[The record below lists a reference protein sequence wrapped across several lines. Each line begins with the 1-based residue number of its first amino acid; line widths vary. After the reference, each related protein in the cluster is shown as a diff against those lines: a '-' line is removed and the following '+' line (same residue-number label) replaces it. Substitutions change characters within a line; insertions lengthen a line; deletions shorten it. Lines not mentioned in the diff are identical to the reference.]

1 MVRAIARSPRSIVA
15 SIAGRFALVMVT
27 SVTFQR
33 ERAMPTKAVFSA
45 TASQLDLSLDFRMGR
60 KMAGFIGIGTIDVR
74 DDGIVVEARRHR
86 YGVNFIGGAVL
97 GVLAFVGFIVL
108 GMEVPKQGPSS
119 TSSAWVAGL
128 FGFVLGAWIVSLSA
142 RWSRPVQL
150 VIPPGLSNRSTS
162 SSIWF
167 GSSPLRET
175 SSSQP
180 RDRRLPPSRPS

>member
-1 MVRAIARSPRSIVA
+1 
-15 SIAGRFALVMVT
+15 
-27 SVTFQR
+27 
-33 ERAMPTKAVFSA
+33 
-45 TASQLDLSLDFRMGR
+45 
-60 KMAGFIGIGTIDVR
+60 MAGFIGIGTIDVR

-150 VIPPGLSNRSTS
+150 VIPPRAVE
-162 SSIWF
+162 SIHIKF
-167 GSSPLRET
+167 NLVRVLTASGDIQFTAEGSQVASFASELT
-175 SSSQP
+175 G
-180 RDRRLPPSRPS
+180 RRYRVLPW